1 MHNIVAIVGRPNV
14 GKSTLLN
21 ALARRRMAIVD
32 AIAGTTRD
40 RISAQVTRDG
50 LTVEL
55 IDTGGFE
62 TTRPNDPAVRDGRES
77 HKLLWTEIRRQI
89 DAAMNEADLIIFLA
103 DIRTGVTNLDM
114 EISKSLHRQ
123 AKPVLL
129 CINKADTMQLE
140 AGLIEFRKLG
150 WGDPLAISALQK
162 RGLDDLWEKLKGFEP
177 ATPKVY
183 TDGPYGPE
191 CAPRSTPLD
200 TPRPLSIAIA
210 GKRNVGKSTLVNN
223 LAQEERT
230 IVSEIPGTTRDAIDV
245 LFEKDGQK
253 FIAIDT
259 AGVLKKKKL
268 HDAVEIF
275 SQQRTESAIQRADV
289 VLFMLDARDKISEVD
304 KKIANSITENYKPCV
319 IAVNKWDLVAKTT
332 LSGEYQA
339 YLNGALPALSFAPIV
354 FISAKTGFNVDSI
367 IQMSQELYRQI
378 GITIPT
384 PILNKVVERIKASLP
399 VAHRGAQIPK
409 IYYVAQTGS
418 FPPTITLMTNSRALF
433 SDQALRYI
441 QQQLRKLLPIYG
453 VNISEVPIN
462 ILLKSKSPRRT
473 KRGIPKDPKATIPAG
488 RQAGRKNPG
497 G

>member
-14 GKSTLLN
+14 GKSTLFN

-40 RISAQVTRDG
+40 RISTQVTRDN

-62 TTRPNDPAVRDGRES
+62 PKSQQQFWA
-77 HKLLWTEIRRQI
+77 EIHQQI
-89 DAAMNEADLIIFLA
+89 NAALAEADLIIFLA
-103 DIRTGVTNLDM
+103 DIRTGVTNLEL
-114 EISKSLHRQ
+114 EISKALHHQ
-123 AKPVLL
+123 TKPVIL
-129 CINKADTMQLE
+129 CINKADTLQLE
-140 AGLIEFRKLG
+140 KGLSEFRKLG
-150 WGDPLAISALQK
+150 WGEPLAVSALQK
-162 RGLDDLWEKLKGFEP
+162 RGLDELWEKLKRFEP
-177 ATPKVY
+177 ATQ
-183 TDGPYGPE
+183 
-191 CAPRSTPLD
+191 
-200 TPRPLSIAIA
+200 RPLPPPAEAGYGIRAGNPSGKPALISIAIA

-223 LAQEERT
+223 LAHEERT

-245 LFEKDGQK
+245 LFEKDGRK

-259 AGVLKKKKL
+259 AGVLRKSKL
-268 HDAVEIF
+268 KDAVEIY
-275 SQQRTESAIQRADV
+275 SQQRTESAIRRADV

-319 IAVNKWDLVAKTT
+319 IAVNKWDLVAKNT

-339 YLNGALPALSFAPIV
+339 YLNTALTSLNFAPIV

-367 IQMSQELYRQI
+367 VQMSQELYRQV
-378 GITIPT
+378 GVTIPT
-384 PILNKVVERIKASLP
+384 PILNKVAEKLKTSLP
-399 VAHRGAQIPK
+399 VAHRGAPIPK

-462 ILLKSKSPRRT
+462 ILLKSKSPKKT
-473 KRGIPKDPKATIPAG
+473 KRGLQKDPKAAISAG
-488 RQAGRKNPG
+488 RHGRP
-497 G
+497 

>member
-14 GKSTLLN
+14 GKSTLFN
-21 ALARRRMAIVD
+21 ALTRRRMAIVD
-32 AIAGTTRD
+32 DIAGTTRD
-40 RISAQVTRDG
+40 RISAEVTRDG

-62 TTRPNDPAVRDGRES
+62 PKSQKVFWA
-77 HKLLWTEIRRQI
+77 EIRQQI
-89 DAAMNEADLIIFLA
+89 NAALNEADLIIFLA

-114 EISKSLHRQ
+114 EISKSLHHQ
-123 AKPVLL
+123 DKPVFL

-140 AGLIEFRKLG
+140 SGLREFRKLG
-150 WGDPLAISALQK
+150 WGEPLAISALQK
-162 RGLDDLWEKLKGFEP
+162 RGLDDLWEKLRSHDASGVGRQAPETQDAKTR
-177 ATPKVY
+177 AL
-183 TDGPYGPE
+183 GPTQNAQPM
-191 CAPRSTPLD
+191 APNA
-200 TPRPLSIAIA
+200 PRPLSIAIA

-223 LAQEERT
+223 LAHEERT

-268 HDAVEIF
+268 KDAVEIY
-275 SQQRTESAIQRADV
+275 SQQRTESAIRRADV
-289 VLFMLDARDKISEVD
+289 VLFMIDARDKISEVD
-304 KKIANSITENYKPCV
+304 KKIANSITENFKPCV

-332 LSGEYQA
+332 LSGEYQE
-339 YLNGALPALSFAPIV
+339 YLNTVLPAMNFAPIV

-367 IQMSQELYRQI
+367 IQMSQELYRQV

-384 PILNKVVERIKASLP
+384 PILNKVAERIKASLP

-418 FPPTITLMTNSRALF
+418 FPPTITLMTNNRALF

-441 QQQLRKLLPIYG
+441 QQQLRKLLPIHG

-462 ILLKSKSPRRT
+462 ILLKSKHPRKT
-473 KRGIPKDPKATIPAG
+473 KRGIPKDPKGAIS
-488 RQAGRKNPG
+488 KSPG
-497 G
+497 VTR